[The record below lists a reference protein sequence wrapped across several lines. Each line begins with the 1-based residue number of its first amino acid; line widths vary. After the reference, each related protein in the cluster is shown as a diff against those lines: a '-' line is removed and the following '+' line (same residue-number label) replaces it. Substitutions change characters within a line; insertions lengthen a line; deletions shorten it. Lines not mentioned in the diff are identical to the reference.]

1 MKFSYLFLQPKTSLQ
16 SYQRFDTRF
25 KIEFDPHEWNKNYKD
40 HNAFTIHF
48 IGHWKTS
55 GDHKMIW
62 NSQTRHVFNTDIF
75 LFVYL
80 FIFLAL
86 RSVTRFLLHIQSYLL
101 GYFQKDLTINIDK
114 HPRKSSKNKHSNSQF
129 RYNLLSVSVLLKLAD
144 CDFEWRTFEI
154 HIQEQ
159 PRFLKLWIWI

>member
-80 FIFLAL
+80 FIFFF
-86 RSVTRFLLHIQSYLL
+86 SVKKRNQILVAHSILSFRLFLKRFDHKYRQVTEKIVKKQT
-101 GYFQKDLTINIDK
+101 FE
-114 HPRKSSKNKHSNSQF
+114 F
-129 RYNLLSVSVLLKLAD
+129 SVS
-144 CDFEWRTFEI
+144 I
-154 HIQEQ
+154 
-159 PRFLKLWIWI
+159 